1 MNESIILEWYEWIVV
16 KYYNSGNITI
26 RFVNRN
32 SLTYSNETSYAV
44 SPICDKTMY
53 LIDIFSSLSR
63 AHRYNFY
70 PYITGM
76 SKSEYGCT

>member
-1 MNESIILEWYEWIVV
+1 MNELWL
-16 KYYNSGNITI
+16 NITI
-26 RFVNRN
+26 SFYKNRFLIMWLNKMLLEN
-32 SLTYSNETSYAV
+32 IYNNNLQ
-44 SPICDKTMY
+44 CDKTMY
-53 LIDIFSSLSR
+53 LIDIFSPLSR

>member
-1 MNESIILEWYEWIVV
+1 MWLNKMLLENI
-16 KYYNSGNITI
+16 YNN
-26 RFVNRN
+26 N
-32 SLTYSNETSYAV
+32 LQ
-44 SPICDKTMY
+44 CDKTMY
-53 LIDIFSSLSR
+53 LIDIFSPLSR

>member
-1 MNESIILEWYEWIVV
+1 MWLNKMLLENI
-16 KYYNSGNITI
+16 YNN
-26 RFVNRN
+26 N
-32 SLTYSNETSYAV
+32 LQ
-44 SPICDKTMY
+44 CDKTIY
-53 LIDIFSSLSR
+53 LIDIFFQNHR

>member
-1 MNESIILEWYEWIVV
+1 MNESLILEWYEWIVV
-16 KYYNSGNITI
+16 EYYDLLLENIY
-26 RFVNRN
+26 NN
-32 SLTYSNETSYAV
+32 NLQ
-44 SPICDKTMY
+44 CDKTIY
-53 LIDIFSSLSR
+53 LIDIFFQNHR

>member
-1 MNESIILEWYEWIVV
+1 MNESLILEWYEWIVFE
-16 KYYNSGNITI
+16 YYDLFFIMWQNKMLLKNIY
-26 RFVNRN
+26 NN
-32 SLTYSNETSYAV
+32 NLQCDET
-44 SPICDKTMY
+44 MH

-63 AHRYNFY
+63 DHKYYSY